1 MSDPAL
7 SEKGL
12 PFRSDEQNT
21 GSGVCQSG
29 IGISISH
36 EAKPQAALAGMS
48 QADETDPTGF
58 SSIQQVDD
66 RGDNCSNHN
75 PEQLK
80 PVEKRDTREF
90 WVLEII
96 ERRPAQ
102 RDKRD
107 EQEQK

>member
-29 IGISISH
+29 IRISISH

-48 QADETDPTGF
+48 QADETLPSYSALASACPRSHCQIG
-58 SSIQQVDD
+58 
-66 RGDNCSNHN
+66 
-75 PEQLK
+75 
-80 PVEKRDTREF
+80 
-90 WVLEII
+90 
-96 ERRPAQ
+96 
-102 RDKRD
+102 
-107 EQEQK
+107 